1 MYNQGIARR
10 QELNLTTLC
19 PYPTTTMPLD
29 PWKTF
34 PALWVPRKSPPA
46 AFPTKYRFVRTLQAS
61 LYLRYFML
69 PDQSVPFGYLIHAR
83 LNVQLT
89 IFSHGILFFHQL
101 LLVFVCVGM
110 VLSHSVS

>member
-1 MYNQGIARR
+1 
-10 QELNLTTLC
+10 
-19 PYPTTTMPLD
+19 MPLSHYYN
-29 PWKTF
+29 T
-34 PALWVPRKSPPA
+34 PRKRFLAQKKPSCGHSPPNI
-46 AFPTKYRFVRTLQAS
+46 VSLRTLQAS

-110 VLSHSVS
+110 VLSHSLS